1 MSSLPL
7 RLLVRSVLDE
17 LAPSGWEM
25 TDDGVWCRVTCAS
38 AGERVQGWKLH
49 VSATALSAPHVLH
62 RAARVLV
69 SDGCSF
75 KYARTVELAD
85 EMTSASYD
93 RAQCGK
99 FLTAYPADDDQL
111 RRLAE
116 RLDLAT
122 AGLPGPAIL
131 SDRPLRPGSLV
142 HYRYGAFTGVP
153 VLNDDGCFE
162 ARLREPG
169 GAAVADARKPWFCP
183 PAWTSTPFPGP
194 AARSRTASAAPAPVL
209 LDERFVV
216 KEAVRHSARGGV
228 YRALDERT
236 GAEVVVKQARA
247 HVGGHVTG
255 DDARVLLRR
264 EAAML
269 TALGG
274 LCPEVVHQFE
284 KDGHAFLVMEYVAG
298 RTLAA
303 WVRERCADLGP
314 GVDAE
319 EALPLASRLTALLAE
334 VHRRGYVY
342 QDFSPNN
349 IMVGDDGRLRLVD
362 PEWAAPAG
370 TWTHRAFTPG
380 FGAPEQRGPRRWGPV
395 HGPAVDL
402 YALGGVLC
410 YLASGVVPAF
420 AADDEDRPVVE
431 RVRTLLA
438 MTRAERPAVAALE
451 PAVLG
456 LLAERP
462 EERWSLRRLA
472 GFLDRRAS
480 SEDGKWSAA
489 RPCSASSEGSGAA
502 VPGGARE
509 PAPKRESSCGSRP
522 SERVPPPGSLA
533 ELLADGLTYL
543 DRAVPAT
550 TDGRQDRGAAVSAAE
565 GDDATGAR
573 AARGTGTPW
582 HRDGFA
588 ATTDPCAVQHGTA
601 GVLAVLD
608 NAAGILDRPGLTA
621 AVARLAHW
629 TGVRARK
636 VPRVLPGLYF
646 GRSGTA
652 WALHSAAAR
661 LGDETLARTAR
672 ELALAV
678 PVRWHNPDVCHGAAG
693 AGLAQVYFHDAT
705 RDDVYLDRVTDCADG
720 LVATAETV
728 GGRTVWPVP
737 RDADSQLAG
746 ARHLGFAHG
755 VAGIAS
761 FLLEAARVTGREAYA
776 DLAAAAGDTLVAE
789 AERGPW
795 GARWRPDLDHEPGT
809 GLLYNWCSGSSG
821 VGTFLLRLWR
831 TTGDPRLLEL
841 AEEAGVAVHRSRW
854 TASTATCHGIAGDG
868 QFLLDLAD
876 EIPGGDHAD
885 RARDLADVLL
895 LRAVRRDGLLL
906 VPDESGVTV
915 SPDQQTGVAGTVAFL
930 LRLTHGGPRPWT
942 PGAMSVAASASA

>member
-7 RLLVRSVLDE
+7 RLLVGAVLDE
-17 LAPSGWEM
+17 LAPADWE
-25 TDDGVWCRVTCAS
+25 TTEDGVWCRVTCAS
-38 AGERVQGWKLH
+38 ARERVQGWKLH
-49 VSATALSAPHVLH
+49 VSATALSAPHVLY

-69 SDGCSF
+69 AEGCSF

-116 RLDLAT
+116 KLDLAT

-131 SDRPLRPGSLV
+131 SDRALRPGSLV
-142 HYRYGAFTGVP
+142 HYRYGAFAGVP

-169 GAAVADARKPWFCP
+169 GAAVPDARKPWFCP
-183 PAWTSTPFPGP
+183 PAWTTAPFPGP
-194 AARSRTASAAPAPVL
+194 AARSRTAPAAPAPVL

-228 YRALDERT
+228 YRALDEHT

-247 HVGGHVTG
+247 HVGGHLTG

-269 TALGG
+269 TALSG

-284 KDGHAFLVMEYVAG
+284 KDGHAFLVMECVSG

-314 GVDAE
+314 GVDAGA
-319 EALPLASRLTALLAE
+319 ALALASRLTALLAG
-334 VHRRGYVY
+334 VHERGYVY

-370 TWTHRAFTPG
+370 TWTYRAFTPG
-380 FGAPEQRGPRRWGPV
+380 FGAPEQRGPLRRGPV

-410 YLASGVVPAF
+410 YLATGVVPAF
-420 AADDEDRPVVE
+420 AADDEDRPAVD
-431 RVRTLLA
+431 RVRTMLA
-438 MTRAERPAVAALE
+438 MTRAERPAVVALE

-462 EERWSLRRLA
+462 EDRWSLRRLA
-472 GFLDRRAS
+472 GFLDRRRTTEA
-480 SEDGKWSAA
+480 DKWTAEQPS
-489 RPCSASSEGSGAA
+489 SASAEPVREA
-502 VPGGARE
+502 VPARGTAGGTRSSAR
-509 PAPKRESSCGSRP
+509 
-522 SERVPPPGSLA
+522 VTDHGSLA

-550 TDGRQDRGAAVSAAE
+550 ADGRADRWAPGSPPE
-565 GDDATGAR
+565 GDGATAAGTAR
-573 AARGTGTPW
+573 ATGTPW
-582 HRDGFA
+582 RRDGFA
-588 ATTDPCAVQHGTA
+588 ASTDPCAVQHGTA

-608 NAAGILDRPGLTA
+608 SAAGVLHRPDLTA
-621 AVARLAHW
+621 AVARLARW
-629 TGVRARK
+629 TGDRALS

-652 WALHSAAAR
+652 WALHAAAAR
-661 LGDETLARTAR
+661 LGDESLARTA
-672 ELALAV
+672 EQLALAV

-705 RDDVYLDRVTDCADG
+705 GDEVFLDRVTECADG
-720 LVATAETV
+720 LVAAAETA

-761 FLLEAARVTGREAYA
+761 FLLEAARVTGTEAYA
-776 DLAAAAGDTLVAE
+776 DLAAAAGDTLAAE

-831 TTGDPRLLEL
+831 VTGDRRLLDL

-854 TASTATCHGIAGDG
+854 TASTAACHGIAGDG

-876 EIPGGDHAD
+876 ELPGGDHAD

-906 VPDESGVTV
+906 VPDESGVALN
-915 SPDQQTGVAGTVAFL
+915 PDQQTGVAGTVAFL
-930 LRLTHGGPRPWT
+930 LRLAHGGPRPWT
-942 PGAMSVAASASA
+942 PGALSVPASA